1 MNNPR
6 LAGRYAKSILD
17 VAVEQN
23 VVPAVYADMGFI
35 QRICKSNADFV
46 AVLKSPVIPS
56 DKKLKVLE
64 AITSD
69 RISILSTMFVR
80 LLVKKNREKYLPE
93 IASAFIEQ
101 YNKLNNIH
109 KVLLTTAAPVSEELQ
124 TMIVSKIKE
133 DKQLENIELE
143 VALDESLIGGFKLKL
158 GDILVDASISRDL
171 QDIKRQFL
179 NNDYLRKLR

>member
-1 MNNPR
+1 
-6 LAGRYAKSILD
+6 
-17 VAVEQN
+17 
-23 VVPAVYADMGFI
+23 
-35 QRICKSNADFV
+35 
-46 AVLKSPVIPS
+46 
-56 DKKLKVLE
+56 
-64 AITSD
+64 
-69 RISILSTMFVR
+69 MFVR